1 MSHDTITMSKRINAS
16 MGLPIAMAIKTPEE
30 LLDHVTES
38 INNKDLDSFASL
50 YKPDA
55 SFIDESGENIN
66 GREKI
71 REKMKEFMD
80 MNGKLESS
88 LKKIIPAGNIVL
100 AYGDWTFKASGP
112 DGTHFNFSGTAI
124 DVLRKQSDDSWLIVI
139 DNPWGLKE

>member
-30 LLDHVTES
+30 LLDRVTES

-50 YKPDA
+50 YEPDA

-80 MNGKLESS
+80 MNGKLENS

-100 AYGDWTFKASGP
+100 AYSDWTFKA
-112 DGTHFNFSGTAI
+112 
-124 DVLRKQSDDSWLIVI
+124 
-139 DNPWGLKE
+139 